1 MQLSALEQR
10 LVDQSSPEPRRSMR
24 SSKAPALTTVWHDYV
39 KEPDVELCIAK
50 DELDTM
56 CGLVALYG
64 DGPTFQSMKYCAKHM
79 YYDGFKP
86 THILQDTERKDDF
99 SGEED

>member
-10 LVDQSSPEPRRSMR
+10 LVEQSPEPRRSTR
-24 SSKAPALTTVWHDYV
+24 SSKAAALTTVWHDFQNN
-39 KEPDVELCIAK
+39 PDVELCIAK
-50 DELDTM
+50 DELDMM

-64 DGPTFQSMKYCAKHM
+64 DGPTFQSMKFCAKHM
-79 YYDGFKP
+79 NNDGFIP
-86 THILQDTERKDDF
+86 SHVLQDIERKDDF